1 MGRIRFLKLL
11 LIGIGAALAWLAPLA
26 ARPLPP
32 PPQGYVLDDSGVL
45 SPQPQAPAPGETSP
59 KDLKPLLILLGGLA
73 GFVLLV
79 VLLGGEMT
87 LSSRGR
93 VVYHRKFSGKYADLT
108 LNFLQVLL
116 AGIGL
121 GGKSGYRGGGGK
133 FGGGGA
139 SGSW

>member
-1 MGRIRFLKLL
+1 MTKISVLKILL
-11 LIGIGAALAWLAPLA
+11 LGIAAGLCWPPALSAGSTPLAPET
-26 ARPLPP
+26 
-32 PPQGYVLDDSGVL
+32 YVLDKAGAL
-45 SPQPQAPAPGETSP
+45 APQPQTPAAGEMTP
-59 KDLKPLLILLGGLA
+59 KDFKPLLIVLGGLA

-79 VLLGGEMT
+79 ILLGGEMT
-87 LSSRGR
+87 ISSRGR

-108 LNFLQVLL
+108 LNLLQVFL

-121 GGKSGYRGGGGK
+121 GGKTGYRGGGGK

>member
-1 MGRIRFLKLL
+1 MAKTSALKILLLGIAAFLSRPSPLTAQPTPSSTASSAPQTQAPASGEMSPKDFKLL
-11 LIGIGAALAWLAPLA
+11 LI
-26 ARPLPP
+26 
-32 PPQGYVLDDSGVL
+32 V
-45 SPQPQAPAPGETSP
+45 
-59 KDLKPLLILLGGLA
+59 LGGLG

-87 LSSRGR
+87 ISSRGR

-108 LNFLQVLL
+108 LSLLQVLL

-121 GGKSGYRGGGGK
+121 GGKTGYRGGGGK